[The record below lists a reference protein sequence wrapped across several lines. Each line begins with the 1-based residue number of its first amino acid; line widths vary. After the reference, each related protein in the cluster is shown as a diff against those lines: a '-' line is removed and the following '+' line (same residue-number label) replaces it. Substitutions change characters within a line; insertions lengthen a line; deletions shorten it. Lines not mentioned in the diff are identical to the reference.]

1 MHELIAPAIL
11 TEKLI
16 KRMPQSTKNP
26 QILIVGPLKLQNELL
41 TFFLGRSTGL
51 KCARCQEYDLNSIV
65 ETKKNPK
72 PLILWDCLDT
82 ALQDLGNDFGLDFE
96 SVPQKCFVALFNAIP
111 DSGIETEAMRMGVR
125 GIFFEND
132 PPAILIKG
140 VQAIVDGELWY
151 PREAMAKCFLEAT
164 RNSIRTPKNDQAIL
178 TPREKQILTMI
189 GAGAGND
196 EIAEGLCISIHT
208 VKTHIYNIYNKIKVP
223 NRIQAALWA
232 AKNFDA

>member
-1 MHELIAPAIL
+1 MQQNSI
-11 TEKLI
+11 
-16 KRMPQSTKNP
+16 NP
-26 QILIVGPLKLQNELL
+26 QVLIVGPLKLQNELL

-51 KCARCQEYDLNSIV
+51 KCVRCQEYDLNTILGK
-65 ETKKNPK
+65 KKNPK

-82 ALQDLGNDFGLDFE
+82 ALKDLGTDFSLDFE
-96 SVPQKCFVALFNAIP
+96 SIPGQCFVALFNAIP
-111 DSGIETEAMRMGVR
+111 DGGIETDAMKMGVR

-140 VQAIVDGELWY
+140 VQAIMGGELWY
-151 PREAMAKCFLEAT
+151 PREAMAKCFLEST
-164 RNSIRTPKNDQAIL
+164 RASIRTPKNDQANL

-189 GAGAGND
+189 AAGAAND
-196 EIAEGLCISIHT
+196 EIAEGLYISIHT

-232 AKNFDA
+232 AKNFEA

>member
-1 MHELIAPAIL
+1 MEQNSI
-11 TEKLI
+11 
-16 KRMPQSTKNP
+16 NP
-26 QILIVGPLKLQNELL
+26 QVLIVGPLKLQNELL

-51 KCARCQEYDLNSIV
+51 KCVRCQEYDLKAILGK
-65 ETKKNPK
+65 KKNPK
-72 PLILWDCLDT
+72 PLILWDCLNT
-82 ALQDLGNDFGLDFE
+82 ELRDLGTDFGLDFE
-96 SVPQKCFVALFNAIP
+96 SIPGQCVVALFNAIP
-111 DSGIETEAMRMGVR
+111 DSGIETDAMKMGVR

-140 VQAIVDGELWY
+140 VQAIVGGELWY
-151 PREAMAKCFLEAT
+151 PREAMAKCFLEST
-164 RNSIRTPKNDQAIL
+164 RNSIRTPKNDQANL

-189 GAGAGND
+189 AAGAGND
-196 EIAEGLCISIHT
+196 EIAAGLYISIHT

>member
-1 MHELIAPAIL
+1 M
-11 TEKLI
+11 
-16 KRMPQSTKNP
+16 QQNSKNP
-26 QILIVGPLKLQNELL
+26 QVLIVGPLKLQNELL

-51 KCARCQEYDLNSIV
+51 KCVRCQEYDLNAIIGK
-65 ETKKNPK
+65 KKNPQ

-82 ALQDLGNDFGLDFE
+82 ALAELGTDFGVDFE
-96 SVPQKCFVALFNAIP
+96 TIPPKCSVALFNAIP
-111 DSGIETEAMRMGVR
+111 DSGIETQAMQLGVR

-140 VQAIVDGELWY
+140 VQAIMGGELWY

-164 RNSIRTPKNDQAIL
+164 RNSVRLPKNDQAIL

-189 GAGAGND
+189 AAGAGNE
-196 EIAEGLCISIHT
+196 EIARGLYISIHT